1 MPFDPNKPFEVVSDP
16 EDTSL
21 VGRIERS
28 SFDPNKP
35 FDVVQPTKKKEAF
48 GTGQF
53 AFESQPLAALARGA
67 LESITGGL
75 APAITEELTGTSQ
88 FDPNSPEFQNPY
100 LFATG
105 EFLGGLVPLGK
116 VAKGAE
122 VLKKGAIPFLKTG
135 LSKEAEKTLRKEQLR
150 GVRREGARVGAA
162 FGAASGLSE
171 KIREKD
177 IKDIELGEA
186 LESTLKGGAIGG
198 TVGFAIPASAQ
209 AVSKLSNLRKTV
221 DDRIADIA
229 KVSSAKGAFVDKFNK
244 GSFSTVVPDIA
255 AKFKAG
261 TGHVG
266 LQEARESLLNESID
280 LIKPIVKG
288 ADPTSPLFDQTTM
301 LSRIHQR
308 ASSEIPSE
316 EARNRSINAVMRDYG
331 DVNPENL
338 TEYTGDIGK
347 KLVALYASPDKGRFS
362 DRIHALEAVRDVFSG
377 SVKTI
382 LDQSNVDPAIWS
394 RYGLINEL
402 GERIADNYGDEVSKL
417 RQLRGE
423 GIAGGRGVA
432 ESSLIPGVGAVK
444 RSTKRAGDIMGG
456 GEPERLDKQINEMF
470 RKVKP
475 QVPFTDEQRKA
486 LIKQAVDNRNTNIAK
501 SQAAKSRA
509 ERGVE
514 YKRVNETRAEYAKRL
529 KQKRADFVAREGAS
543 PEELQQGGAAA
554 ITLSQMEKD
563 FQSKIEADGLNKAL
577 MDVFPEVNKSER
589 AIIERELQS
598 ATPKETRDIMSQ
610 LLNEAF
616 QLEEQGAMTR
626 ISEEFDKVLRSVRK
640 SRSSESLNL
649 LPD

>member
-1 MPFDPNKPFEVVSDP
+1 MAFRVLSE
-16 EDTSL
+16 EEAQLT
-21 VGRIERS
+21 GRIEAA
-28 SFDPNKP
+28 
-35 FDVVQPTKKKEAF
+35 PTGFKEAPLR
-48 GTGQF
+48 GGLGVPVSREEAAIIAESRRKAREGSGVGQF
-53 AFESQPLAALARGA
+53 AFESQPLAALARGG
-67 LESITGGL
+67 LESITAGL
-75 APAITEELTGTSQ
+75 APAVAEELTGTSQ
-88 FDPNSPEFQNPY
+88 LDPNSPEFQNPY

-116 VAKGAE
+116 VAKGAG
-122 VLKKGAIPFLKTG
+122 VLKKGAQE
-135 LSKEAEKTLRKEQLR
+135 LSEGAAKALRKEQLR
-150 GVRREGARVGAA
+150 GIRREGARVGTA
-162 FGAASGLSE
+162 FGAGTGLSE

-177 IKDIELGEA
+177 IKDIELQEA
-186 LESTLKGGAIGG
+186 LESTIKGGAIGG

-229 KVSSAKGAFVDKFNK
+229 KVSTAKGAFVDKFNK

-280 LIKPIVKG
+280 LIKPLVKG

-331 DVNPENL
+331 DVNPNNL

-402 GERIADNYGDEVSKL
+402 GERIADNYGDEVAKL
-417 RQLRGE
+417 SQLRGE
-423 GIAGGRGVA
+423 GVTGGRGGA
-432 ESSLIPGVGAVK
+432 DPSLIQKIPGIGVLTRAA
-444 RSTKRAGDIMGG
+444 KRAGDIVKG

-475 QVPFTDEQRKA
+475 QVPFTDAQRKA
-486 LIKQAVDNRNTNIAK
+486 LIKQAVDNRETN
-501 SQAAKSRA
+501 RL
-509 ERGVE
+509 RGIVRSE
-514 YKRVNETRAEYAKRL
+514 QDRL
-529 KQKRADFVAREGAS
+529 NKELREGAAT
-543 PEELQQGGAAA
+543 PEELREGGAAA
-554 ITLSQMEKD
+554 VTLSEMEKS
-563 FQSKIEADGLNKAL
+563 FQSRIEADGLNKAL
-577 MDVFPEVNKSER
+577 MDVFPEVNKTER

-610 LLNEAF
+610 LLNEQF
-616 QLEEQGAMTR
+616 QIQEQGAMTR
-626 ISEEFDKVLRSVRK
+626 ISKDFDRVLRSIRK
-640 SRSSESLNL
+640 ENEQRLGAAI
-649 LPD
+649 D

>member
-1 MPFDPNKPFEVVSDP
+1 MAFRVLSEEESQL
-16 EDTSL
+16 T
-21 VGRIERS
+21 GRIEAAPAG
-28 SFDPNKP
+28 F
-35 FDVVQPTKKKEAF
+35 KEAPLR
-48 GTGQF
+48 GGIGVPVSREEAAIIAESRRKAREGSQVGQF
-53 AFESQPLAALARGA
+53 AMESQPLAALARGG
-67 LESITGGL
+67 LESITAGL
-75 APAITEELTGTSQ
+75 APAVAEEITGTSQ
-88 FDPNSPEFQNPY
+88 LDPNSPEFQNPY
-100 LFATG
+100 LFAIG
-105 EFLGGLVPLGK
+105 ESLGSLVPLGK
-116 VAKGAE
+116 VAKGAGT
-122 VLKKGAIPFLKTG
+122 LTKGAIPLLKTG

-150 GVRREGARVGAA
+150 GVRREGARIGAA
-162 FGAASGLSE
+162 FGAGSGLSE

-177 IKDIELGEA
+177 IQDIELGEA
-186 LESTLKGGAIGG
+186 LESTLQGGAIGG
-198 TVGFAIPASAQ
+198 TVGFAIPGTAQ
-209 AVSKLSNLRKTV
+209 AASKLLNLRKTV

-280 LIKPIVKG
+280 LIKPLVKG

-316 EARNRSINAVMRDYG
+316 DARSRAINAAMRDYG
-331 DVNPENL
+331 DVNPDNL

-347 KLVALYASPDKGRFS
+347 KLVALYSSPDKGRFS

-402 GERIADNYGDEVSKL
+402 GERIADNYGDEVAKIS
-417 RQLRGE
+417 QLRGE
-423 GIAGGRGVA
+423 GITGGRGGA
-432 ESSLIPGVGAVK
+432 DPSLIQKIPGIGVLTRAA
-444 RSTKRAGDIMGG
+444 KRAGDIVKG

-475 QVPFTDEQRKA
+475 QVPFTDAQRKA
-486 LIKQAVDNRNTNIAK
+486 LIKQAVDNRETN
-501 SQAAKSRA
+501 RL
-509 ERGVE
+509 RGVVRSE
-514 YKRVNETRAEYAKRL
+514 QDRL
-529 KQKRADFVAREGAS
+529 NKELREGAAT
-543 PEELQQGGAAA
+543 PEELREGGAAA
-554 ITLSQMEKD
+554 VTLSEMEKA

-577 MDVFPEVNKSER
+577 MDVFPEVNKAER
-589 AIIERELQS
+589 TIIERELQS
-598 ATPKETRDIMSQ
+598 ANPEETRDIMSQ
-610 LLNEAF
+610 LLNEQF
-616 QLEEQGAMTR
+616 QIQEQGAMSR
-626 ISEEFDKVLRSVRK
+626 ISKDFDRVLREIRK